1 LQYTHSFSEDR
12 LTSVINILEIEM
24 HTLQEIKQAILQLP
38 AIERESIASWLGDT
52 APSHSVAE
60 PALAYGA
67 DQTNRLLTAEEY
79 LEFEQTAE
87 LRHEF
92 VAGTLYAM
100 SGPSESHHR
109 IAGNLFAAF
118 HAHLRGGPCN
128 AYISDFKLRL
138 KAGQED
144 VFYYPDIMVAC
155 GREGMTEYYL
165 EHPKLIIEVLS
176 PSTEQID
183 RREKAQ
189 NYRQIATLQEYVL
202 IAQKHPHVEIHRRAD
217 GWGLTALNSLDDAA
231 EFRSIGLS
239 LPLRQMYEDVPNT
252 RTTTPT

>member
-1 LQYTHSFSEDR
+1 MR
-12 LTSVINILEIEM
+12 EIEM

-67 DQTNRLLTAEEY
+67 DQANRLLTAEEY

-100 SGPSESHHR
+100 SGCTRTHHR

-138 KAGQED
+138 KAGQDE
-144 VFYYPDIMVAC
+144 VF
-155 GREGMTEYYL
+155 
-165 EHPKLIIEVLS
+165 
-176 PSTEQID
+176 
-183 RREKAQ
+183 
-189 NYRQIATLQEYVL
+189 
-202 IAQKHPHVEIHRRAD
+202 
-217 GWGLTALNSLDDAA
+217 SLDDAA
-231 EFRSIGLS
+231 EFCSIGLS

-252 RTTTPT
+252 RMTNPT